1 MKLLVKENPRTLALV
16 SKETVL
22 VFRHFETKNKESRC
36 AIEFLPKG
44 DIELKHY
51 KKLTD
56 REIGG
61 FLGFIEV
68 NGDTFI
74 CCINGSTRVAMP
86 VPHESINKI
95 HSVDFY
101 SVNNGTWD
109 YVELDSNGFPIM
121 PEQDSTPGEYGS
133 GSNGQYV
140 KHPCQDLRKLLSSG
154 GFYYSSDFDLTSS
167 LQARGVGSHSLSM
180 DKYKEEYM
188 WNSFML
194 QEMVE
199 FRNRLD
205 QQLKE
210 KLDDEG
216 FLTTVIRGFAKT
228 VQTSVEHDKC
238 AMTIISRQSWKRA
251 GTRFNSRG
259 VDDEGYVANFVETEV
274 ILFSK
279 KICYSYTQIRGSIP
293 VFWEQDTALINP
305 KVQITRSEEATHPVF
320 VTHFKR
326 LLEEYNAINIVN
338 LLSTKSSELPL
349 SQRYRSH
356 VKRMIDDG
364 TSDLYMTDFDFHRET
379 SDKGFSSAT
388 KIYNLIKESLY
399 EFGYFSYEVSSG
411 KVLSEQSGVFRT
423 NCLDCLDRT
432 NLIQQFISNFAM
444 TIFLKDHKRY
454 VPQESQFFTHHNSL
468 WADNG
473 DQISQIYTGTNAL
486 KSSFSRKGKMSFA
499 GALSDATKSVSRMYI
514 NNFQDKGKQV
524 TIDTLLGRLNG
535 QSPVLLYDPVTD
547 YVNEKVGDLKDQYTS
562 YQEIGIFA
570 GTFNVNG
577 ADRVDDLSEWLY
589 PIGDKFKPNV
599 VILGFQE
606 VIELTAGSIINAD
619 YSKSS
624 FWTKEVNKCL
634 NQHDKYIMLRAEQMS
649 SLMLLFFVRA
659 DSMEHIKR
667 VEGANKKTGLGGIT
681 GNKGA
686 VGIRFNYGSSSFC
699 FVNVH
704 LAAGTTN
711 VQDRNNDYQSI
722 LNSVKFTRNQ
732 TIHDNETVFWIGD
745 LNYRIALTSDE
756 VRRRIEKG
764 DFEYLMKYDQLT
776 EEIRSNR
783 AFAGYSEPS
792 LNFNPTYKYDKGTS
806 RYDSSEKFRT
816 PSWTDRIIYKS
827 ETVKPLAYSSSDGVV
842 FSDHKPVYSAYKA
855 KVEFIDEEEKLKLS
869 KDIYDKYKAI
879 HVESS
884 TISLVDLGN
893 SQVDTKV
900 HHTQPNF
907 LDADDEEYKP
917 KLPDRNAALSPHI
930 SSEVLTPRRNSPKP
944 TPPPSRSGALPN
956 TNSTAA
962 ALPSRPPT
970 SGSITAS
977 NTTLSPPPPPPA
989 PRSATPVDVKAV
1001 PISTKASPPPA
1012 PLPRKALPPGFSESV
1027 LVPKSATPSRSG
1039 TPLPTLPTEK
1049 KTAPPSV
1056 PKKPLS
1062 LASQD
1067 TESKAQ
1073 GSKSPP
1079 PLVPKKPQT
1088 LSQAPIIPK
1097 KPQALKSPSGA
1108 KESDDASVNTPSR
1121 TSTPVEHQ
1129 NRGMNNWQPLVPK

>member
-16 SKETVL
+16 SRETVL

-228 VQTSVEHDKC
+228 VQTSVEHDKY

-411 KVLSEQSGVFRT
+411 KVLSEQS
-423 NCLDCLDRT
+423 
-432 NLIQQFISNFAM
+432 
-444 TIFLKDHKRY
+444 
-454 VPQESQFFTHHNSL
+454 
-468 WADNG
+468 
-473 DQISQIYTGTNAL
+473 
-486 KSSFSRKGKMSFA
+486 
-499 GALSDATKSVSRMYI
+499 
-514 NNFQDKGKQV
+514 
-524 TIDTLLGRLNG
+524 
-535 QSPVLLYDPVTD
+535 
-547 YVNEKVGDLKDQYTS
+547 
-562 YQEIGIFA
+562 
-570 GTFNVNG
+570 
-577 ADRVDDLSEWLY
+577 
-589 PIGDKFKPNV
+589 
-599 VILGFQE
+599 
-606 VIELTAGSIINAD
+606 GSIINAD

-842 FSDHKPVYSAYKA
+842 FSDHKPVYAAYKA
-855 KVEFIDEEEKLKLS
+855 KVEFIDEEKKLKLS

-907 LDADDEEYKP
+907 LDADDDDEYKP

-962 ALPSRPPT
+962 LPPRPPT

-977 NTTLSPPPPPPA
+977 KTTLSPPPPPA